1 MQFMI
6 DSEGWIEGV
15 RRVPSPFCDD
25 RPEGEISLL
34 VVHNISL
41 PPGKF
46 GGGYVEKLFTGTLD
60 PKADPYFEQIAGMRV
75 SSHCFLDRKG
85 NVTQFVP
92 FLRRAWHAGV
102 SHYEGREKCNDF
114 SVGIELEGTDHEP
127 YEDAQ
132 YEALS
137 SLTAELIR
145 VYPEMSINRMT
156 GHCDI
161 APERKTDPGE
171 AFYWERFRRLVE
183 QKCAGRS

>member
-1 MQFMI
+1 MCSS
-6 DSEGWIEGV
+6 DL
-15 RRVPSPFCDD
+15 RVPSPFCDD
-25 RPEGEISLL
+25 RPEGELSLL

-75 SSHCFLDRKG
+75 SSHCFIDRQG
-85 NVTQFVP
+85 SVTQFVP

-114 SVGIELEGTDHEP
+114 SIGIELEGTDHEP

-137 SLTAELIR
+137 SLMAEFIR
-145 VYPEMSINRMT
+145 VYPEMSIDRMT

-171 AFYWERFRRLVE
+171 AFYWERFRKLVAE
-183 QKCAGRS
+183 KSGSRA

>member
-1 MQFMI
+1 MLFRI
-6 DSEGWIEGV
+6 DSEGWLEGV

-25 RPEGEISLL
+25 RPEGELSLL

-75 SSHCFLDRKG
+75 SSHCFIDRQG
-85 NVTQFVP
+85 SVTQ
-92 FLRRAWHAGV
+92 
-102 SHYEGREKCNDF
+102 
-114 SVGIELEGTDHEP
+114 LEGTDHEP

-137 SLTAELIR
+137 SLMAEFIR
-145 VYPEMSINRMT
+145 VYPEMSIDRMT

-171 AFYWERFRRLVE
+171 AFYWERFRKLVAE
-183 QKCAGRS
+183 KSGSRV

>member
-60 PKADPYFEQIAGMRV
+60 PKADPYFEQIALMRV
-75 SSHCFLDRKG
+75 SSHCFIERNG
-85 NVTQFVP
+85 RVTQFVP

-102 SHYEGREKCNDF
+102 SH
-114 SVGIELEGTDHEP
+114 
-127 YEDAQ
+127 
-132 YEALS
+132 
-137 SLTAELIR
+137 
-145 VYPEMSINRMT
+145 
-156 GHCDI
+156 
-161 APERKTDPGE
+161 
-171 AFYWERFRRLVE
+171 
-183 QKCAGRS
+183 